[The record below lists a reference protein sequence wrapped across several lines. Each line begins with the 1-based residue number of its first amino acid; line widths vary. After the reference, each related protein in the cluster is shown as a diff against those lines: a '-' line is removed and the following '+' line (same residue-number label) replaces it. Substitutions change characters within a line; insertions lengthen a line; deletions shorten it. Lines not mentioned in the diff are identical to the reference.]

1 MTEAEADDGVWW
13 LAGDG
18 QWHEGTPPAGWVQAG
33 DRRWYPDE
41 PPETARGYA
50 SKFESA
56 GGRTATVLALVGRT
70 DVAAPAG
77 AGDGAVGDAYDSDD
91 PAWLPDDAY
100 DPADPD
106 DTSDPDDT
114 YDPYHPGGADDID
127 GETRRRPAWVLV
139 TVLAALLLA
148 VVAVVG
154 LTAGTDG
161 GSDGETGPTVDTAPG
176 SSAPSST
183 TTVTTAIPA
192 TTVDAGPLGP
202 SVTVAPPVTE
212 PPTTIPREPVPSTT
226 IPPDTT
232 PGPPV
237 TGPNPGGPPG
247 QATIR
252 EGGRCFDVG
261 ETAVAANGTPVTCA
275 TTACDG
281 DRYDDPRWRRTT
293 C

>member
-1 MTEAEADDGVWW
+1 VVTEADDGVWW

-18 QWHEGTPPAGWVQAG
+18 QWHEGTPPAGWIQAG

-41 PPETARGYA
+41 PPETAKGYA

-70 DVAAPAG
+70 DAAAPAG
-77 AGDGAVGDAYDSDD
+77 TGDGAVGDAYDPDE
-91 PAWLPDDAY
+91 PAWLPDDVD
-100 DPADPD
+100 DPADSD
-106 DTSDPDDT
+106 DAYDAYDT
-114 YDPYHPGGADDID
+114 YGPGEADDVD

-148 VVAVVG
+148 VVTVVG
-154 LTAGTDG
+154 LTARTDG

-176 SSAPSST
+176 SSAAPTST
-183 TTVTTAIPA
+183 TTVTAAIPA
-192 TTVDAGPLGP
+192 TTIDAGPLGP
-202 SVTVAPPVTE
+202 SVTVAPPVTG
-212 PPTTIPREPVPSTT
+212 PSTTIRRESEPSTT
-226 IPPDTT
+226 IPPD
-232 PGPPV
+232 PAGPPA

-252 EGGRCFDVG
+252 EGGPCVDVG
-261 ETAVAANGTPVTCA
+261 QTAVAANGTPVTCA

-281 DRYDDPRWRRTT
+281 VNYEEPRWRRTT